1 MTPEP
6 TSLTELAQFL
16 GAGGLVLWLLACLS
30 VGALT
35 VMLAK
40 WWQWWHQRPRP
51 RDVVEQ
57 ALAHLADGDR
67 THALRLVR
75 GQRNP
80 RARLLGSVLDML
92 EAGTLAVE
100 DVRTESIRL
109 ARAATAALDRH
120 LRILEVIA
128 SLAPLLGLFGTV
140 LGMIDAFQALE
151 AAGRQVNPAV
161 LSGGIWKALLTTA
174 AGLAVAIPVSMAN
187 SWFERRVEVES
198 AAMLDALERTFTC
211 EAERRARP
219 AVAPARVDRH
229 ERRAG

>member
-6 TSLTELAQFL
+6 TSLTELVQFL

-51 RDVVEQ
+51 RGVVEQ
-57 ALAHLADGDR
+57 ALSHLTDGDR

-80 RARLLGSVLDML
+80 RARLLSHVLDML

-100 DVRTESIRL
+100 EVRAESIRL

-219 AVAPARVDRH
+219 AVAPARLDRH

>member
-16 GAGGLVLWLLACLS
+16 GAGRLVLWLLACLS

-51 RDVVEQ
+51 CDVVEQ

-80 RARLLGSVLDML
+80 RARVLDML
-92 EAGTLAVE
+92 EAGTLAAE

-128 SLAPLLGLFGTV
+128 SLASLR
-140 LGMIDAFQALE
+140 GMIDAFQALE
-151 AAGRQVNPAV
+151 AAGGQVNPAV

-211 EAERRARP
+211 EAERRPRP
-219 AVAPARVDRH
+219 AVAPARHEWH

>member
-80 RARLLGSVLDML
+80 RARLLGHVLNML
-92 EAGTLAVE
+92 EDGTLAVE

-109 ARAATAALDRH
+109 ARRNRH
-120 LRILEVIA
+120 KDWV
-128 SLAPLLGLFGTV
+128 
-140 LGMIDAFQALE
+140 
-151 AAGRQVNPAV
+151 GR
-161 LSGGIWKALLTTA
+161 
-174 AGLAVAIPVSMAN
+174 
-187 SWFERRVEVES
+187 
-198 AAMLDALERTFTC
+198 
-211 EAERRARP
+211 
-219 AVAPARVDRH
+219 
-229 ERRAG
+229 

>member
-1 MTPEP
+1 MTSEP
-6 TSLTELAQFL
+6 TSLTELATFL
-16 GAGGLVLWLLACLS
+16 GAGGLVLWLLGCLS

-80 RARLLGSVLDML
+80 RARLLGRVLDML
-92 EAGTLAVE
+92 EAGTLTAE
-100 DVRTESIRL
+100 DIRTESIRP

-128 SLAPLLGLFGTV
+128 SLAPC
-140 LGMIDAFQALE
+140 
-151 AAGRQVNPAV
+151 
-161 LSGGIWKALLTTA
+161 
-174 AGLAVAIPVSMAN
+174 
-187 SWFERRVEVES
+187 S
-198 AAMLDALERTFTC
+198 AC
-211 EAERRARP
+211 S
-219 AVAPARVDRH
+219 APCSA
-229 ERRAG
+229 